1 MFNLKE
7 TWGNHKIFN
16 YDIKK
21 HPFINY
27 LKELFNEN
35 ELDNLH
41 LKSQDFNEVK
51 DVLNLGYLNDKDTDL
66 HNIYYKDLY
75 MQVSSYLHS
84 VTQNE
89 EHYPY

>member
-66 HNIYYKDLY
+66 HNIFYNLIYTCLL
-75 MQVSSYLHS
+75 VNL
-84 VTQNE
+84 
-89 EHYPY
+89 